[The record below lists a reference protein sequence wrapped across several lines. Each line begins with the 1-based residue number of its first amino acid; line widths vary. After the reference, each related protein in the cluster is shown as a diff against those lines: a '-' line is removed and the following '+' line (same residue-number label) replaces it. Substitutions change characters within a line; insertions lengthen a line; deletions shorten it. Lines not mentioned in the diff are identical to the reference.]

1 MIFWEWVTSVEQW
14 HRAVDIT
21 ISYGKEGG
29 EKLEIM
35 HNSHSCFDLHREQ
48 DGGAGNCSPHSPTDT
63 NLTTISSVSSVAQ

>member
-29 EKLEIM
+29 EKWRLCITVILALIFTESKTVEQEIAALILPQT
-35 HNSHSCFDLHREQ
+35 H
-48 DGGAGNCSPHSPTDT
+48 
-63 NLTTISSVSSVAQ
+63 